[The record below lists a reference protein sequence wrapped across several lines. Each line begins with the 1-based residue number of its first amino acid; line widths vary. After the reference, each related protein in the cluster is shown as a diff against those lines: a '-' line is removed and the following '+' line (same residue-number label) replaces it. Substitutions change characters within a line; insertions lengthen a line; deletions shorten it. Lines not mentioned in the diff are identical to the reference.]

1 MLVARAS
8 AALVL
13 TVAALALAAPAHAS
27 IDPTGPF
34 TFTETTVEWKLNP
47 SGPIITCSTASFA
60 GSATGAATV
69 PITAVFSGCTWPIT
83 CSSSSG
89 SFTLT
94 PITGTV
100 ATAVLSMS
108 AGSCTATAP
117 GCVITLGAFSAVGTQ
132 LEGSPGSTTVPVT
145 GNTDAIP
152 FTSSGF
158 SCGFASIPPSGTMT
172 FSQAGGPLTFV
183 QTAGADL
190 SWT

>member
-1 MLVARAS
+1 MNRARLAS
-8 AALVL
+8 
-13 TVAALALAAPAHAS
+13 ALALTIAVLAGAAPAQAS

-34 TFTETTVEWKLNP
+34 TFTETAVQWKLNP

-69 PITAVFSGCTWPIT
+69 PMTATFSGCTWPIT
-83 CSSSSG
+83 CSSPSG

-94 PITGTV
+94 PITSTV
-100 ATAVLSMS
+100 ATAVLSMGAGACS
-108 AGSCTATAP
+108 AAGP
-117 GCVITLGAFSAVGTQ
+117 GCTIQLGAFSAVGTQ
-132 LEGSPGSTTVPVT
+132 IEGSPGSTTVPVT

-158 SCGFASIPPSGTMT
+158 SCAFATIPPSGTMT

-183 QTAGADL
+183 QTAGTDL